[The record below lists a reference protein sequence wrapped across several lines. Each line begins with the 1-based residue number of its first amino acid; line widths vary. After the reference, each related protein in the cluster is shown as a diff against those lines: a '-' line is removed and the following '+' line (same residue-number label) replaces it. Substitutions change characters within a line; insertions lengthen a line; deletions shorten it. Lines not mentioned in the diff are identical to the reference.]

1 MAYPHSLEPIE
12 KKKLKNLSTY
22 DELESLSKDLRDNE
36 DQITVG
42 YKICWNYAERI
53 VTAITK
59 DFESLTA
66 INCYVTRI
74 GFVIRDEYYRQ
85 SASGCLMTLKT
96 ELDKEFELSV
106 ECLIDFKRVMLQVK
120 QSAETKEVE
129 RIAKRIIKQ
138 YDNELKVEL
147 DKIKM

>member
-1 MAYPHSLEPIE
+1 MHRSLEPIE

-36 DQITVG
+36 DQITAD
-42 YKICWNYAERI
+42 YKICWNHAERI

-59 DFESLTA
+59 DFENLMG
-66 INCYVTRI
+66 INCHVTRI
-74 GFVIRDEYYRQ
+74 GFVIGDEYYRQ
-85 SASGCLMTLKT
+85 SASGCLMTIKT
-96 ELDKEFELSV
+96 ELDNEFELSV
-106 ECLIDFKRVMLQVK
+106 ECLIDFERVMLQVK

-138 YDNELKVEL
+138 YDNELKAEL